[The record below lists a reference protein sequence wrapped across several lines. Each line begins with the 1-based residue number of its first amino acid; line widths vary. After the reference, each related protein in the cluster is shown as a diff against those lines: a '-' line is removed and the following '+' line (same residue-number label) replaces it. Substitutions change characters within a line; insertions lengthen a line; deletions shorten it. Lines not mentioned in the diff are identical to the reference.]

1 MARLFDRFSP
11 LFALCS
17 DLADA
22 LDSGR
27 PHMPHSLLQRHLLD
41 LMDDARRRADT
52 DGVPVAQFESASFAV
67 VAWLDELMARM
78 SGDPNDRLALQT
90 RLFNSSNAQTEFFHH
105 LAALQPGDE
114 ELREVYWQV
123 LMHGFK
129 GAYYFEQDD
138 SGVLGKLKA
147 LHAPSPQPR
156 PHASATQTPAVAPLR
171 SPRARSEHPRLQS
184 WRLFLMLAL
193 MLTSAAILWRLWS
206 WSIAPR
212 SDLAARI
219 DLALQS
225 RACADLT
232 AYLGVEGKVKV
243 SGFVASPDD
252 MVRVKQDILALPGVR
267 VADFDLQLRVWPH
280 CEVVA
285 LLQPYRQRNREAGT
299 PMRLTVPS
307 AREGRLR
314 EGDPV
319 IVQVER
325 ARDTDAIQVDC
336 YLVNGAV
343 MHLVSAVASADG
355 KRLELGRD
363 MPSSWLTG
371 PPFGEML
378 ITAVSS
384 TTHLRET
391 AGRPPFEMAPTYLLR
406 LRQALAASDGSD
418 RLRADYL
425 FVETVSR

>member
-1 MARLFDRFSP
+1 
-11 LFALCS
+11 
-17 DLADA
+17 
-22 LDSGR
+22 
-27 PHMPHSLLQRHLLD
+27 
-41 LMDDARRRADT
+41 
-52 DGVPVAQFESASFAV
+52 
-67 VAWLDELMARM
+67 
-78 SGDPNDRLALQT
+78 
-90 RLFNSSNAQTEFFHH
+90 
-105 LAALQPGDE
+105 
-114 ELREVYWQV
+114 
-123 LMHGFK
+123 
-129 GAYYFEQDD
+129 
-138 SGVLGKLKA
+138 
-147 LHAPSPQPR
+147 
-156 PHASATQTPAVAPLR
+156 
-171 SPRARSEHPRLQS
+171 
-184 WRLFLMLAL
+184 MLAL

-206 WSIAPR
+206 CSIAPR
-212 SDLAARI
+212 ADLAARI

-232 AYLGVEGKVKV
+232 AYLDVEGKVKV

-252 MVRVKQDILALPGVR
+252 MVRIKQDILGLPGVR

-314 EGDPV
+314 EGDTV
-319 IVQVER
+319 VVQVER

-343 MHLVSAVASADG
+343 MHLVSAVATADG

-363 MPSSWLTG
+363 MPSSWLTS

-391 AGRPPFEMAPTYLLR
+391 ADRPPFEMASTYLLR

>member
-1 MARLFDRFSP
+1 MARLLDRFSP
-11 LFALCS
+11 LFALGS
-17 DLADA
+17 DVADA
-22 LDSGR
+22 LVGARS
-27 PHMPHSLLQRHLLD
+27 HMPHSLLQRHVLD
-41 LMDDARRRADT
+41 LLDDARHRADA
-52 DGVPVAQFESASFAV
+52 DGVPAAQFESASFAV
-67 VAWLDELMARM
+67 VAWLDELMARLP
-78 SGDPNDRLALQT
+78 GDRSDRPTLQA

-105 LAALQPGDE
+105 LAALQPDDD

-129 GAYYFEQDD
+129 GAYYFEPDD
-138 SGVLGKLKA
+138 SGMLGKLKA
-147 LHAPSPQPR
+147 LHAPPPAPSPQGSAVEAPGATALR
-156 PHASATQTPAVAPLR
+156 APHLR
-171 SPRARSEHPRLQS
+171 AARLRRQP
-184 WRLFLMLAL
+184 WRLALLLAL
-193 MLTSAAILWRLWS
+193 MLTSAGVLWRLWS
-206 WSIAPR
+206 GPAAPR
-212 SDLAARI
+212 PDVAARI

-232 AYLGVEGKVKV
+232 AHLAAEGHVKV
-243 SGFVASPDD
+243 SGFVASADD
-252 MVRVKQDILALPGVR
+252 MARLRQDILALPGVGA
-267 VADFDLQLRVWPH
+267 ADFDLQLRVWPH
-280 CEVVA
+280 CEVVS
-285 LLQPYRQRNREAGT
+285 LLKPYRQRNRESGA
-299 PMRLTVPS
+299 PLKLTVPS
-307 AREGRLR
+307 AREGRVR

-343 MHLVSAVASADG
+343 MHLVSAVATSDG

-363 MPSSWLTG
+363 IPSSWLTS

-384 TTHLRET
+384 TTRLRET
-391 AGRPPFEMAPTYLLR
+391 ADRPPFEMASTYLLR
-406 LRQALAASDGSD
+406 LREALAAGDGGD

>member
-1 MARLFDRFSP
+1 MARLLDRFSP

-22 LDSGR
+22 LASGR
-27 PHMPHSLLQRHLLD
+27 PHMPHSLLQRHILD
-41 LMDDARRRADT
+41 LLDDARRRADT

-78 SGDPNDRLALQT
+78 SGDPDDRLTLQA

-105 LAALQPGDE
+105 LAALQAGDE

-138 SGVLGKLKA
+138 RGVLGKLKA
-147 LHAPSPQPR
+147 LHAPSPP

-171 SPRARSEHPRLQS
+171 SPRSRSERPRLQS
-184 WRLFLMLAL
+184 WRLSSMLAL
-193 MLTSAAILWRLWS
+193 VLTSAAILWRLWS
-206 WSIAPR
+206 CSIAPR
-212 SDLAARI
+212 ADLAARI

-252 MVRVKQDILALPGVR
+252 MVRIKQDILGLPGVR

-314 EGDPV
+314 EGDTV
-319 IVQVER
+319 VVQVER

-343 MHLVSAVASADG
+343 MHLVSAVATADG

-363 MPSSWLTG
+363 MPSSWLTS

-391 AGRPPFEMAPTYLLR
+391 ADRPPFEMASTYLLR